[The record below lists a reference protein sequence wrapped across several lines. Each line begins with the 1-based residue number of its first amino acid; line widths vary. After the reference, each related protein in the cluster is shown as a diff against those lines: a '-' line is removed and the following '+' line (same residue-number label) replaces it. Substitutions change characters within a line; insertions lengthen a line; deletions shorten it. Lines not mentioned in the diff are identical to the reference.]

1 MILAELATPDLL
13 YFEKK
18 KKEYDLIITMQD
30 ATIKIGSDSNYI
42 VDMLM

>member
-18 KKEYDLIITMQD
+18 EYDLIIAMQD
-30 ATIKIGSDSNYI
+30 ATNKIGSDSNYI

>member
-18 KKEYDLIITMQD
+18 KEYDLIITMQE
-30 ATIKIGSDSNYI
+30 ATNKIGSDSNYI